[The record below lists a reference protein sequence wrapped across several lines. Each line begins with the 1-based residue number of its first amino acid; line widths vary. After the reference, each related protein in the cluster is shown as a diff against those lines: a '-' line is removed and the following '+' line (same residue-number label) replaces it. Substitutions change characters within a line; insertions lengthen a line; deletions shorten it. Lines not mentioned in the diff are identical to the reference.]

1 MKKTLLLVALSLLV
15 SFSSMAQIGIKAGM
29 NFAKQSGSDITGASE
44 VFLSNFQAGVF
55 THKDL
60 IPLLKIRV
68 GLDYSPK
75 GTKWESGSDYAQG
88 TFNYLELPVLAR
100 VKLGP
105 VYGLGGF
112 YGAYA
117 LSGKSKVNTSG
128 IEVEEDIDFDVSEI
142 RRFDYGMKFGLGFQ
156 LGLGPI
162 HAFAEVDY
170 SFGFLN
176 LNKSSTGDNVKN
188 NVIGVSIGVLL
199 GGK

>member
-1 MKKTLLLVALSLLV
+1 MKKVLLFVSLSLLM
-15 SFSSMAQIGIKAGM
+15 SLTSMAQIGIKGGM
-29 NFAKQSGSDITGASE
+29 NFAKQSGVDFTGASE
-44 VFLSNFQAGVF
+44 VYLSNFQFGVF

-68 GLDYSPK
+68 GMDYSPK
-75 GTKWESGSDYAQG
+75 GTKWESGSDYIQG
-88 TFNYLELPVLAR
+88 TYNYLELPVLAR

-117 LSGKSKVNTSG
+117 LNGKSKSNILG
-128 IEVEEDIDFDVSEI
+128 IEVAKDVDFDADEI
-142 RRFDYGMKFGLGFQ
+142 SRFDYGMKFGLGFQ

-162 HAFAEVDY
+162 HAFFETDY

-176 LNKSSTGDNVKN
+176 LNKSASGNEIKN
-188 NVIGVSIGVLL
+188 SVIGVSVGVLL

>member
-1 MKKTLLLVALSLLV
+1 MKKIVLLVMLSILV
-15 SFSSMAQIGIKAGM
+15 SLTSMAQIGVKAGM
-29 NFAKQSGSDITGASE
+29 NFAKQSGNNVTSYSE
-44 VFLSNFQAGVF
+44 AYLSNFNFGLF

-75 GTKWESGSDYAQG
+75 GTKWDSGNDYEQA
-88 TFNYLELPVLAR
+88 TYNYLELPVLAR

-117 LSGKSKVNTSG
+117 MSAKNETN
-128 IEVEEDIDFDVSEI
+128 IESNDIDFDADDIS
-142 RRFDYGMKFGLGFQ
+142 RFDYGMKFGLGFQ

-170 SFGFLN
+170 SFGLYN
-176 LNKSSTGDNVKN
+176 LNKVSTEDEMKN
-188 NVIGVSIGVLL
+188 AVIGISVGVLL
-199 GGK
+199 GK

>member
-1 MKKTLLLVALSLLV
+1 MKKALLLITLGLLLGLS
-15 SFSSMAQIGIKAGM
+15 SKAQIGIKAGM
-29 NFAKQSGSDITGASE
+29 NFAQQSGNDQTGYSE
-44 VFLSNFQAGVF
+44 KTLDNFQFGIF

-68 GLDYSPK
+68 GLEYAPK
-75 GTKWESGSDYAQG
+75 GTKWENDSSYNQT

-105 VYGLGGF
+105 VYALGGF

-117 LSGKSKVNTSG
+117 MNGK
-128 IEVEEDIDFDVSEI
+128 IETEIDDSDADFDELS
-142 RRFDYGMKFGLGFQ
+142 RWDYGMKFGLGFQ

-162 HAFAEVDY
+162 HAFVETDY
-170 SFGFLN
+170 SFGFQN
-176 LNKSSTGDNVKN
+176 INKTAGGDDIKN
-188 NVIGVSIGVLL
+188 SVLGVSVGVLL

>member
-29 NFAKQSGSDITGASE
+29 NFAKQSGDDLTGFSE
-44 VFLSNFQAGVF
+44 KSLNNLNFGLF
-55 THKDL
+55 THTDL
-60 IPLLKIRV
+60 ITLLKLRV

-75 GTKWESGSDYAQG
+75 GTKCENGDLYAQS

-117 LSGKSKVNTSG
+117 LGGKNKTKLSGS
-128 IEVEEDIDFDVSEI
+128 EVEEDIDFDQQGFELSK
-142 RRFDYGMKFGLGFQ
+142 FDYGMKFGLGFQ

-162 HAFAEVDY
+162 HAFAELDY
-170 SFGFLN
+170 SFGLQN
-176 LNKSSTGDNVKN
+176 LNTGAGDEVRNS
-188 NVIGVSIGVLL
+188 VIGVSVGVLL
-199 GGK
+199 GK

>member
-1 MKKTLLLVALSLLV
+1 MKKKLLLIAVSLVMTV
-15 SFSSMAQIGIKAGM
+15 SLAAQLGIKAGM
-29 NFAKQSGSDITGASE
+29 NFAKLSGASSLVGSE
-44 VFLSNFQAGVF
+44 TTLNNFQFGVF
-55 THKDL
+55 THKDI

-75 GTKWESGSDYAQG
+75 GSKWESGSSYSQV
-88 TFNYLELPVLAR
+88 TYNYLELPVLAR

-117 LSGKSKVNTSG
+117 MNGKRKSSLAG
-128 IEVEEDIDFDVSEI
+128 IEIEDDLDFDATS
-142 RRFDYGMKFGLGFQ
+142 RWDYGMKFGLGFQ

-162 HAFAEVDY
+162 HAFAEADY
-170 SFGFLN
+170 SFGFQN
-176 LNKSSTGDNVKN
+176 INTSSIGNDIKN
-188 NVIGVSIGVLL
+188 SVIGVSVGVLL

>member
-1 MKKTLLLVALSLLV
+1 MKKIVLLVMLSILV
-15 SFSSMAQIGIKAGM
+15 SLTSMAQIGVKAGM
-29 NFAKQSGSDITGASE
+29 NFAKQSGNNVTSYSE
-44 VFLSNFQAGVF
+44 AYLSNFNFGLF

-75 GTKWESGSDYAQG
+75 GTKWDSGNDYEQA
-88 TFNYLELPVLAR
+88 TYNYLELPVLAR

-117 LSGKSKVNTSG
+117 MSGKIKMDISG
-128 IEVEEDIDFDVSEI
+128 MKTEDDFDFDTNEI
-142 RRFDYGMKFGLGFQ
+142 GRFDYGMKFGLGFQ

-162 HAFAEVDY
+162 HAFAEIDY
-170 SFGFLN
+170 SFGLYN
-176 LNKSSTGDNVKN
+176 LNKVATEDEIKN
-188 NVIGVSIGVLL
+188 SVIGVSIGVLL
-199 GGK
+199 GK